1 MNNLLPSVTCVACHC
16 SDTMQQPTSTSNI
29 LNYTQSFGA
38 IHNNLL
44 TLYGETFPDLIGTH
58 EQIWQFM
65 TTETTKELNTVNLP
79 GANFISFSDA
89 NSYGVNI
96 KSSLNLFLK
105 ALQSQGI
112 ISPTIYELVD
122 TILFIIKNFE
132 NSTDVSFRLNSFIN
146 KHSLNPFLTQ
156 NDKISVLGAANVG
169 LYSNYFW
176 DFALNNSDDP
186 YHQIAFDLNATGNL
200 YKIKWAD
207 LIGFVVGAGVGIA
220 AGPLTA
226 VSTGIALGG
235 FASKIFGE

>member
-1 MNNLLPSVTCVACHC
+1 
-16 SDTMQQPTSTSNI
+16 MQQPTSTSNI

-96 KSSLNLFLK
+96 KSSLNLYLK
-105 ALQSQGI
+105 DLQSQGI

-132 NSTDVSFRLNSFIN
+132 NSIFVIFNFTFKFPILVENTGKNAVIHNQIVVFFPQLFSTLFI
-146 KHSLNPFLTQ
+146 
-156 NDKISVLGAANVG
+156 
-169 LYSNYFW
+169 
-176 DFALNNSDDP
+176 
-186 YHQIAFDLNATGNL
+186 
-200 YKIKWAD
+200 
-207 LIGFVVGAGVGIA
+207 
-220 AGPLTA
+220 
-226 VSTGIALGG
+226 
-235 FASKIFGE
+235 